1 MGSDIL
7 ILYSKRGCID
17 TGMTGVGGGGSSRRP
32 LTPTVGRLLKHLSK
46 WPFCISNCRYY

>member
-17 TGMTGVGGGGSSRRP
+17 TGMTGVGVEVVP
-32 LTPTVGRLLKHLSK
+32 VAL
-46 WPFCISNCRYY
+46 